1 MEIKLTPGSLPAD
14 LREEASSQLKRSS
27 VDVWALI
34 VRLRQGTRKGD
45 ISLTFLAV
53 STPTRGAMNSGLMPL
68 SMSGGMTVAVIALAA
83 IWRQH
88 DYNEGSRDSPGQ

>member
-27 VDVWALI
+27 VNVWTLVI
-34 VRLRQGTRKGD
+34 SLKQETSLRGV
-45 ISLTFLAV
+45 SLTFLAV

-88 DYNEGSRDSPGQ
+88 DYDEGSHNSPGR

>member
-1 MEIKLTPGSLPAD
+1 MQVKRTPRSLPAN
-14 LREEASSQLKRSS
+14 LREKASSQLKRSS

-83 IWRQH
+83 IWRKNNH
-88 DYNEGSRDSPGQ
+88 NEDSRDLPGR